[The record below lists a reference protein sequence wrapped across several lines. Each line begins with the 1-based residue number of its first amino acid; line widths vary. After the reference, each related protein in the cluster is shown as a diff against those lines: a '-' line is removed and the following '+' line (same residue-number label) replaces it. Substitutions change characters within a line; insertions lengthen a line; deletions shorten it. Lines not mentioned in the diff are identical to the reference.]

1 LEFTLKKRMAELT
14 ENIKENN
21 MLKNQIMDIER
32 KYGNLDGLDE
42 RIRVADLKE
51 SKIEGLL
58 SKLEKAL

>member
-1 LEFTLKKRMAELT
+1 LEFTIKKRMAELT

>member
-1 LEFTLKKRMAELT
+1 MEFTIKKRMAELT

>member
-1 LEFTLKKRMAELT
+1 MAELA

>member
-1 LEFTLKKRMAELT
+1 MEFTLKKRMAELT